1 MRTGTPRLLD
11 SGTVCRER
19 VSFLKSDLPLTW
31 LQPQWLAPASVRAV
45 MTDRHGGVSLAPYN
59 SMNLGDHVGDEPIHV
74 RANRACLQNTLGRRP
89 VFLQQVHG
97 VQSAMLD
104 ADTPDGI
111 QADACM
117 AATPDIACTIMLAD
131 CLPVLLCDTAGRWVA
146 AAHAGW
152 RGLAGQAGRGVLE
165 TLVASDP
172 VNQSQGTDI
181 LAWLGPCIGP
191 EAFEVGPDV
200 RAAFCDSDAQAVD
213 FFRPSGRGKFLADLA
228 GLARQRLLRL
238 GISRIF
244 GNDGQAPW
252 CTVTQASRF
261 FSHRRDGRVFGQ
273 SGRMA
278 ACIWLER

>member
-1 MRTGTPRLLD
+1 M
-11 SGTVCRER
+11 V
-19 VSFLKSDLPLTW
+19 
-31 LQPQWLAPASVRAV
+31 
-45 MTDRHGGVSLAPYN
+45 
-59 SMNLGDHVGDEPIHV
+59 
-74 RANRACLQNTLGRRP
+74 
-89 VFLQQVHG
+89 
-97 VQSAMLD
+97 
-104 ADTPDGI
+104 
-111 QADACM
+111 
-117 AATPDIACTIMLAD
+117 AD